1 MDRARF
7 ELAASAYLGGDA
19 RAAIFQTDLPALLV
33 LVEGEV
39 RKEVIQPHLPVRL
52 PCCDLALLADSKLD
66 PPSPKARRPCLESTR
81 MA

>member
-1 MDRARF
+1 
-7 ELAASAYLGGDA
+7 
-19 RAAIFQTDLPALLV
+19 V